1 MEIKL
6 IVTDLDGTLLTKRM
20 KCTLTYPS
28 ASGAARN
35 EDKGMPRDGKKLEG
49 RLRPVLEQVAFD
61 EVAALNNGGVHG
73 QSGNGRREHQL
84 VFSKE
89 NVQGMVETIC
99 RLPYTFLSLMGTD
112 YMHVLETSGKNSH
125 GLATMMTRNANRWG
139 FERFPMP
146 GCW

>member
-6 IVTDLDGTLLTKRM
+6 IVTDLDGTLLTKKDEVHPDNIRALRRCQERGI
-20 KCTLTYPS
+20 KVCPVT
-28 ASGAARN
+28 ARN
-35 EDKGMPRDGKKLEG
+35 WKEIA
-49 RLRPVLEQVAFD
+49 PVLEQVAFD
-61 EVAALNNGGVHG
+61 EVAALNNGACMVNLATGAV
-73 QSGNGRREHQL
+73 EHQL

-99 RLPYTFLSLMGTD
+99 RLPYTFLSLM
-112 YMHVLETSGKNSH
+112 EPIICTSWKHRGKFH